1 VNVTG
6 IEQGS
11 YFLGRLAAVL
21 GHDVLGF
28 LDELHDSSLPRR
40 FEELGTRHFDSV
52 WGLRLYRIWVY
63 CLVRA
68 LRPEVFVETGVL
80 HGMTSAF
87 VLEGMRVNGRGR
99 LISVDLPS
107 YADTGPA
114 NVDGYTATLPPGRE
128 PGWLVPAELRSRW
141 ELHLGPSLEVLP
153 RVLPEQIDVFLH
165 DSDHTVETMSG
176 EFALAWPRLRDGGAL
191 ICDDSTDNSAFAD
204 FCAQVG
210 RSPLLFPNPD
220 ETYHAEARCG
230 LILR

>member
-1 VNVTG
+1 VHVTG

-21 GHDVLGF
+21 GRDVLPY
-28 LDELHDSSLPRR
+28 LDELHASELPAR
-40 FEELGTRHFDSV
+40 FEALGTRRFDSI
-52 WGLRLYRIWVY
+52 WQLRLYRVWIY

-68 LRPEVFVETGVL
+68 LEPEVFVETGVL

-107 YADTGPA
+107 YAESGPA

-128 PGWLVPAELRSRW
+128 PGWLVPDELRDRW

-153 RVLPEQIDVFLH
+153 RVLPAAIDVFLH

-176 EFALAWPRLRDGGAL
+176 EFALAWPRLRAGGAL
-191 ICDDSTDNSAFAD
+191 VCDDSTDNAAFAD

-210 RSPLLFPNPD
+210 RAPLLFPNPD
-220 ETYHAEARCG
+220 ETFHDEPRCG
-230 LILR
+230 LIRK